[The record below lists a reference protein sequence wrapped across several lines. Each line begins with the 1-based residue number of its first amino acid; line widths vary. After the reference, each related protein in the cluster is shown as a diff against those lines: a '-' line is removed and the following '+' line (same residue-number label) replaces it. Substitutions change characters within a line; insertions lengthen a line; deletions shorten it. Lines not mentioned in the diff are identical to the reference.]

1 MVSLLTDVIAVTV
14 AIITVIICAKRGFL
28 SAAVSFVGALFSVIA
43 ANFMSSFLSQYLYLH
58 FVHDK
63 LYNAIFNSIKDLKDF
78 SGVSAQLQL
87 IDRLPAAVR
96 QLIRGL
102 DTETILSSLSDKSAD
117 TAETVARTLTDDVI
131 GPAAITVMS
140 AVTFLVVFL
149 LCLWLVKLLSKALV
163 HVRDIPLVGPVNTL
177 FGAVIGVL
185 QAAIILYLLFTVF
198 QFVLTVFGP
207 FSFMSVQDLERSR
220 LFSFF
225 STLHF

>member
-1 MVSLLTDVIAVTV
+1 M
-14 AIITVIICAKRGFL
+14 
-28 SAAVSFVGALFSVIA
+28 
-43 ANFMSSFLSQYLYLH
+43 
-58 FVHDK
+58 
-63 LYNAIFNSIKDLKDF
+63 
-78 SGVSAQLQL
+78 
-87 IDRLPAAVR
+87 
-96 QLIRGL
+96 
-102 DTETILSSLSDKSAD
+102 
-117 TAETVARTLTDDVI
+117 
-131 GPAAITVMS
+131 AITVMS

-185 QAAIILYLLFTVF
+185 QAAIILYLLFVVF